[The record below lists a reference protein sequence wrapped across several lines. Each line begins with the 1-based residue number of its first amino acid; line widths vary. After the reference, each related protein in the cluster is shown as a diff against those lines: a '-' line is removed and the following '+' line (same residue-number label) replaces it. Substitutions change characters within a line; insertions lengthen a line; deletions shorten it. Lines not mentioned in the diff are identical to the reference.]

1 MSSSDL
7 PVCVTCGTQ
16 FGTLTPPTTCP
27 ICDDPRQYVPAAGQ
41 SWTTLRKLRESDNQ
55 YKNEIMQDPEDPDL
69 YSIFTVPQIAIGQR
83 AMLVKSKEGKN
94 ILWDCITFIDD
105 NTIERVRALG
115 GISAIVISHPH
126 FYSSNVEWAQAF
138 NCPVYLAAPDKEW
151 VMRLEPSVQHFFDD
165 NNLTLAVDVDVV
177 KVGGHFPG
185 SLVLAWKDTHLLVA
199 DSIAVVFS
207 GLGDRER
214 LPGTTSFT
222 FMWSYPNMIPLDP
235 NSILGIWNAI
245 KDLEFDRVHSGWWG
259 RVVMPGAKKRVLES
273 AKIIVRAMGYTQHAM
288 LDAAL

>member
-16 FGTLTPPTTCP
+16 FGTLMPPTTCP

-55 YKNEIMQDPEDPDL
+55 YKNEILQDPKDPDL

-165 NNLTLAVDVDVV
+165 NNLKLAVDVDVV

>member
-94 ILWDCITFIDD
+94 ILWDCITFIDE

-165 NNLTLAVDVDVV
+165 NNLKLAVDVDVV

>member
-7 PVCVTCGTQ
+7 PVCVTCGAQ
-16 FGTLTPPTTCP
+16 FGILTPPTTCP

-41 SWTTLRKLRESDNQ
+41 SWTTLRKLRESDQ
-55 YKNEIMQDPEDPDL
+55 YKNEIMQDPEDPDM

-83 AMLVKSKEGKN
+83 AMLVKSSEGKN

-105 NTIERVRALG
+105 DTIERVKALG

-126 FYSSNVEWAQAF
+126 FYSSHVEWAQAF
-138 NCPVYLAAPDKEW
+138 NCPVYLAAVDKEW

-165 NNLTLAVDVDVV
+165 KNLKLAVDVEVV

-185 SLVLAWKDTHLLVA
+185 SLVLAWKDMHLLVA

-207 GLGDRER
+207 GLGDRVR

-235 NSILGIWNAI
+235 DSILGIWNAI

-259 RVVMPGAKKRVLES
+259 RVVMPRAKERVLES

-288 LDAAL
+288 LDVAL